1 MDEIRK
7 EYGSLENQMSDPDS
21 IFCYIREA
29 VRIRES
35 LPVIGRGRTVRV
47 PELEEDRFVGFLRT
61 GAAEQEMADADGA
74 GDADGAEDIGNAGDA
89 GTGNT
94 GDTGDVLIL
103 INTGDTAVTR
113 RLPDSVAEYTNLRAA
128 LYTGDRN
135 SLINDR
141 EITVPAGG
149 ILFLQKP

>member
-1 MDEIRK
+1 M
-7 EYGSLENQMSDPDS
+7 QMVQ
-21 IFCYIREA
+21 A
-29 VRIRES
+29 MQMVQRIS
-35 LPVIGRGRTVRV
+35 VT
-47 PELEEDRFVGFLRT
+47 
-61 GAAEQEMADADGA
+61 
-74 GDADGAEDIGNAGDA
+74 
-89 GTGNT
+89 
-94 GDTGDVLIL
+94 DTGDVLIL

-113 RLPDSVAEYTNLRAA
+113 RLPDSVAEYTNLGAA

>member
-1 MDEIRK
+1 MDEIRM
-7 EYGSLENQMSDPDS
+7 EYGSLEKQMSDPDS
-21 IFCYIREA
+21 VFSYIREA

-61 GAAEQEMADADGA
+61 DSASQGP
-74 GDADGAEDIGNAGDA
+74 
-89 GTGNT
+89 
-94 GDTGDVLIL
+94 GDVLIL
-103 INTGDTAVTR
+103 INLGDTAVTR
-113 RLPDSVAEYTNLRAA
+113 RLPDSVAEYTSLSAA

-135 SLINDR
+135 ALIDAG

-149 ILFLQKP
+149 ILFLQ

>member
-1 MDEIRK
+1 MYWSDAPHAAGMCAGPAGMDEIRM
-7 EYGSLENQMSDPDS
+7 EYGSLEKQASDPDS
-21 IFCYIREA
+21 ILSYVREA

-35 LPVIGRGRTVRV
+35 LPAISRGNTVRL

-61 GAAEQEMADADGA
+61 YSGEQGA
-74 GDADGAEDIGNAGDA
+74 
-89 GTGNT
+89 
-94 GDTGDVLIL
+94 GDVLIL
-103 INTGDTAVTR
+103 INNGGTAVTR
-113 RLPDSVAEYTNLRAA
+113 RLPDSVAEYTNLCAA

-149 ILFLQKP
+149 ILFLQKHWMM